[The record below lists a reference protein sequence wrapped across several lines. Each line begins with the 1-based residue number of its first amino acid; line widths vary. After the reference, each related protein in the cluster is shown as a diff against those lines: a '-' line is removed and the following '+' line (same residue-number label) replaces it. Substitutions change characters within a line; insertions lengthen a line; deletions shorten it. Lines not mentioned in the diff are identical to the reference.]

1 MGAVHRSDWRS
12 LFGQPREKV
21 FSMKLWLRFAAL
33 WISLALIGFAVAFY
47 VLPDGLTWIP
57 CVVIVLLA
65 GILLIA
71 PK

>member
-1 MGAVHRSDWRS
+1 
-12 LFGQPREKV
+12 
-21 FSMKLWLRFAAL
+21 MKLWLRFAAL

-65 GILLIA
+65 GILLMRRNDCAARIELIS
-71 PK
+71 PTT

>member
-1 MGAVHRSDWRS
+1 
-12 LFGQPREKV
+12 
-21 FSMKLWLRFAAL
+21 MKLWLRFAAL
-33 WISLALIGFAVAFY
+33 WISLALIGFAVGFY